1 MNTWNRHR
9 RGIMFIIMAAFFF
22 ALMSFFIR
30 LSGDLPTMQ
39 KSFFRNAVASVA
51 AAAMLGRSKEKFRVR
66 KGSLP
71 WLLIRSAAGTVG
83 LIANYYAIDH
93 MNISDANMLNKLSPF
108 FAIIASIFV
117 LKEKVSKTEWVAVF
131 IAFGSCA

>member
-1 MNTWNRHR
+1 
-9 RGIMFIIMAAFFF
+9 MFIIMAAFFF

-83 LIANYYAIDH
+83 LLSLIHIYGRRGEGIKNCAVSGHWGGSDH
-93 MNISDANMLNKLSPF
+93 LPDGRGLYHHRIWHCKAAGENPAGTRPQPD
-108 FAIIASIFV
+108 
-117 LKEKVSKTEWVAVF
+117 
-131 IAFGSCA
+131 